1 MSERKKRLSR
11 LMSESLGESLEQ
23 LPEEGK
29 AHAHEVYEPQ
39 KADNVP
45 FEVFSSVEEEKSKN
59 LESKEGSKSNLLL
72 LFLII
77 FFSLALIG
85 ASVFIFKYIL

>member
-1 MSERKKRLSR
+1 MSERKKRLFR

-29 AHAHEVYEPQ
+29 AHEVYEPQ